1 MLSRP
6 ILSASQI
13 IKDAE
18 TVHPLLHK
26 DFATAQD
33 PQVRPEEQ
41 NQLINLITNVTQ
53 QIENFP
59 PGGSDIGPALQAA
72 RQEGY
77 WSSVLISMVLNVSLG
92 RE

>member
-13 IKDAE
+13 VKDAE

-33 PQVRPEEQ
+33 PQLRPEEQ
-41 NQLINLITNVTQ
+41 NQLINLNTNVT
-53 QIENFP
+53 
-59 PGGSDIGPALQAA
+59 
-72 RQEGY
+72 R
-77 WSSVLISMVLNVSLG
+77 
-92 RE
+92 R